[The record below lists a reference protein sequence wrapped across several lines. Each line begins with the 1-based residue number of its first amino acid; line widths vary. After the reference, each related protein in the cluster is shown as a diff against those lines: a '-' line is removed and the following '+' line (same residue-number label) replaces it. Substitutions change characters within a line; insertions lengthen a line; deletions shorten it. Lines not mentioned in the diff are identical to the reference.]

1 MGYHFPSIVVERA
14 CTTLGVS
21 LSNSGRVLHEQ
32 PPLRVKLRSGRSKK
46 SKKGSADGKND
57 KNKPG
62 LSQAAVD
69 TEAREAIRDLFPKIP
84 EKDLHQIITRAFKKV
99 GICTF

>member
-1 MGYHFPSIVVERA
+1 MGYHFPSVVVERA
-14 CTTLGVS
+14 CTSLGVS
-21 LSNSGRVLHEQ
+21 LTSSGRVIHEK
-32 PPLRVKLRSGRSKK
+32 PLVNATLRPGRFR
-46 SKKGSADGKND
+46 KGKRARTEGDD
-57 KNKPG
+57 AKNKPG

-99 GICTF
+99 SL